1 MNHHSL
7 FPGSSPPAMGES
19 PKVTDVEPDTSS
31 DSENKSAG
39 ERSALSGDSLFP
51 LKRSTQ
57 PRKLEDQDKSSV
69 HGRPDGPAVGLPQL
83 GSQPH
88 ESEDPDNVPRDSDN
102 SGRDGAEEQNLLPGV
117 LKLPGA
123 EIHAADP
130 AWEHLNEGTKVPVSL
145 PLIKSGGNNS
155 DSDERNADAATISHH
170 SQSSH
175 RDPVAGEISGETT
188 SQEIANLRGEISQ
201 LRGQLESLQVTVET
215 LSKNM
220 QRTWSS
226 EEASKAVREAMT
238 PSVPPEG
245 KRVLIKD
252 TTPPKINSA
261 SEDDTVPPP
270 EPVVQKGKQPR
281 RGVAKRTPT
290 KRTEVVTEVPTKT
303 HSDLDD
309 DAVPPPEPVVKIGK
323 QPRRGV
329 SKSIP
334 TKGTEVV
341 KEAPTKTDSDSDN
354 DVVPP
359 SEPVVKKGK
368 EPRRGVAKRIPTKR
382 TKVAKEVPTKTD
394 SDSDDDVVPP
404 PEPAVKPRT
413 KPRSRATKVV
423 LPKTQRRNVVKKV
436 PTEQST
442 TYSNSKPPEQ
452 TVKSGR
458 VVAKGIPGEKA
469 WEKLECVA
477 PRRSA
482 RLRKTLEND

>member
-19 PKVTDVEPDTSS
+19 PKVTDVEPDASS

-39 ERSALSGDSLFP
+39 ERSALSDDSLFP
-51 LKRSTQ
+51 LKRSSQ
-57 PRKLEDQDKSSV
+57 PRKLEDQDKSSA

-102 SGRDGAEEQNLLPGV
+102 SGRDGLLPGV

-123 EIHAADP
+123 ESHGADP
-130 AWEHLNEGTKVPVSL
+130 VWEHLNEGTKVPVSL
-145 PLIKSGGNNS
+145 PLISSGGNNS
-155 DSDERNADAATISHH
+155 EDSDERNADAATISHH

-175 RDPVAGEISGETT
+175 RDPVADEFSGETT
-188 SQEIANLRGEISQ
+188 PQQIANLRVEISQ
-201 LRGQLESLQVTVET
+201 LRGQLEFLQVTVET

-226 EEASKAVREAMT
+226 EDASKARKTTMT

-245 KRVLIKD
+245 KRVLIKPRKM
-252 TTPPKINSA
+252 TLFRR
-261 SEDDTVPPP
+261 P
-270 EPVVQKGKQPR
+270 EPVVQL
-281 RGVAKRTPT
+281 KRTPT

-309 DAVPPPEPVVKIGK
+309 DAVPPPEPVVKMGK

-329 SKSIP
+329 SKN
-334 TKGTEVV
+334 
-341 KEAPTKTDSDSDN
+341 SDN
-354 DVVPP
+354 DAVPP
-359 SEPVVKKGK
+359 SEPVVKKGN
-368 EPRRGVAKRIPTKR
+368 EPRRGVAKRIPTKG
-382 TKVAKEVPTKTD
+382 TKVVKEVPTKTD
-394 SDSDDDVVPP
+394 SDSDDDVLPP

-442 TYSNSKPPEQ
+442 IYSNSKPPEQ

-458 VVAKGIPGEKA
+458 AVAKGIPGEKGLKFDA
-469 WEKLECVA
+469 WEKSECVA